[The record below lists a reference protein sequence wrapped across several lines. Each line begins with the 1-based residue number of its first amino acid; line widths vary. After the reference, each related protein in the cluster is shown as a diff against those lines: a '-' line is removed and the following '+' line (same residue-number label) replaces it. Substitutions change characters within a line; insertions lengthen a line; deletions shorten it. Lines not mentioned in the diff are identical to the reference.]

1 MLMSNPS
8 RRRPVLA
15 SAAGLAACLVL
26 LAVTGAGATAQ
37 AQSRVATEADLAEVR
52 GRIERLT
59 SRVAERTRERDTLTG
74 QLAAV
79 ERRLAD
85 VQSRRRELRA
95 EQADAGKRLA
105 LAEERVRLQRE
116 ALASERD
123 ALGRQLRAAYTSG
136 RQERLKLVLNQRSP
150 ESVGRMLAYY
160 RYLNDAR
167 LTNITALNDGLAK
180 LAALA
185 ADVVAEQ
192 ENLARLAREAETLIA
207 SLAEQRDERRR
218 LVADIDRRLAGEQR
232 ELDALAAQEAELKRL
247 VDELSAILS
256 DYPVNAEQPIT
267 ALRGQLTWPVAG
279 RLVRN
284 FGQSLGGAALRSKGI
299 VLAVES
305 GTEVRAIYHGRV
317 AYADWLPGL
326 GLLMIV
332 DHGDGLLSLYG
343 YNETL
348 TKSVGEWI
356 APGEVIATVG
366 NTGGQSRP
374 GLYFEL
380 RQGTRAVNP
389 RPWFRNRP
397 GAGRR

>member
-1 MLMSNPS
+1 MSNPS
-8 RRRPVLA
+8 RRRHAVAPA
-15 SAAGLAACLVL
+15 TILAAALGA
-26 LAVTGAGATAQ
+26 LAALGAGEPAR

-59 SRVAERTRERDTLTG
+59 SQVAKRTRERDALTR
-74 QLAAV
+74 QLADV

-85 VQSRRRELRA
+85 VQSRRRALRA

-105 LAEERVRLQRE
+105 VAEERVRLQRE
-116 ALASERD
+116 ALGSERD
-123 ALGRQLRAAYTSG
+123 ALARQLRAAYTSG
-136 RQERLKLVLNQRSP
+136 SQERLKLVLNQQSP

-167 LTNITALNDGLAK
+167 LTNITALNEGLRK

-192 ENLARLAREAETLIA
+192 DNLARLAREAESLIA
-207 SLAEQRDERRR
+207 SLGEQRDERQR
-218 LVADIDRRLAGEQR
+218 LVADIDRRLADEKL
-232 ELDALAAQEAELKRL
+232 ELEALAAQESELKRL

-267 ALRGQLTWPVAG
+267 ALRGELTWPVAG

-284 FGQSLGGAALRSKGI
+284 FGQSLGGASLRSKGI
-299 VLAVES
+299 VLATEP

-317 AYADWLPGL
+317 VYADWLPGL

-332 DHGDGLLSLYG
+332 DHGDDLLSLYG

-348 TKSVGEWI
+348 NKSVGEWI
-356 APGEVIATVG
+356 SPGEVIATVG

>member
-1 MLMSNPS
+1 MSNPS
-8 RRRPVLA
+8 RRRR
-15 SAAGLAACLVL
+15 AAAPATILAAA
-26 LAVTGAGATAQ
+26 LAALGAGEPAS

-59 SRVAERTRERDTLTG
+59 SQVAKRTRERDALTR
-74 QLAAV
+74 QLADV

-85 VQSRRRELRA
+85 VQSRRRALRS
-95 EQADAGKRLA
+95 EQANAGKRLA

-116 ALASERD
+116 ALTSERD

-136 RQERLKLVLNQRSP
+136 SQERLKLVLNQQSP

-167 LTNITALNDGLAK
+167 LTNITALNEGLEK

-192 ENLARLAREAETLIA
+192 DNLARLAREAEALIA
-207 SLAEQRDERRR
+207 SLGEQRDERQR
-218 LVADIDRRLAGEQR
+218 LVADIDRRLADEQR
-232 ELDALAAQEAELKRL
+232 ELEALAAQESELKRL
-247 VDELSAILS
+247 IDELSAILS

-267 ALRGQLTWPVAG
+267 ALRGELTWPVAG

-284 FGQSLGGAALRSKGI
+284 FGQSLGGASLRSQGI
-299 VLAVES
+299 VLATEP

-332 DHGDGLLSLYG
+332 DHGDDLLSLYG

-348 TKSVGEWI
+348 NKSVGEWI

>member
-1 MLMSNPS
+1 MSNPS
-8 RRRPVLA
+8 RRRR
-15 SAAGLAACLVL
+15 AAAPATILAAA
-26 LAVTGAGATAQ
+26 LAALGAGEPAS

-59 SRVAERTRERDTLTG
+59 SQVAKRTRERDALTR
-74 QLAAV
+74 QLADV

-85 VQSRRRELRA
+85 VQSRRRALRS

-116 ALASERD
+116 ALTSERD

-136 RQERLKLVLNQRSP
+136 SQERLKLVLNQQSP

-167 LTNITALNDGLAK
+167 LTNITALNEGLEK

-192 ENLARLAREAETLIA
+192 DNLARLAREAEALIA
-207 SLAEQRDERRR
+207 SLGEQRDERQR
-218 LVADIDRRLAGEQR
+218 LVADIDRRLADEQR
-232 ELDALAAQEAELKRL
+232 ELEALAAQESELKRL
-247 VDELSAILS
+247 IDELSAILS

-267 ALRGQLTWPVAG
+267 ALRGELTWPVAG

-284 FGQSLGGAALRSKGI
+284 FGQSLGGASLRSQGI
-299 VLAVES
+299 VLATEP

-332 DHGDGLLSLYG
+332 DHGDDLLSLYG

-348 TKSVGEWI
+348 NKSVGEWI

>member
-1 MLMSNPS
+1 MSNSS
-8 RRRPVLA
+8 RRRPAVA
-15 SAAGLAACLVL
+15 PAAI
-26 LAVTGAGATAQ
+26 LAVALGALAVPGVPGPAW

-59 SRVAERTRERDTLTG
+59 SQVAKRTRERDALTG
-74 QLAAV
+74 QLANV
-79 ERRLAD
+79 ERRLAE
-85 VQSRRRELRA
+85 VQTRRRALRA

-105 LAEERVRLQRE
+105 VAEERVRLQRE
-116 ALASERD
+116 ALGSERD

-136 RQERLKLVLNQRSP
+136 SQERLKLVLNQQSP

-167 LTNITALNDGLAK
+167 LTNITALNEGLAK

-192 ENLARLAREAETLIA
+192 ENLARLAREAEALIA
-207 SLAEQRDERRR
+207 SLAEQRDERKR
-218 LVADIDRRLAGEQR
+218 LVADIDRRLADER
-232 ELDALAAQEAELKRL
+232 LELDALAAQEAELKRL

-267 ALRGQLTWPVAG
+267 ALRGELTWPVAG

-284 FGQSLGGAALRSKGI
+284 FGQSLGGAALRSQGI
-299 VLAVES
+299 VLATEP

-317 AYADWLPGL
+317 VYADWLPGL

-332 DHGDGLLSLYG
+332 DHGDDLLSLYG
-343 YNETL
+343 FNETL
-348 TKSVGEWI
+348 NKSVGEWI

-380 RQGTRAVNP
+380 RQGTKAVNP
-389 RPWFRNRP
+389 RPWFKNRP